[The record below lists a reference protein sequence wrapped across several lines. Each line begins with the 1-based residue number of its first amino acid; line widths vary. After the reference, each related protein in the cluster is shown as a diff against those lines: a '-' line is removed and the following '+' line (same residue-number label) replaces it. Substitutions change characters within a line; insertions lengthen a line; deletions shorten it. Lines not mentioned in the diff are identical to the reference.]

1 MTILCNTKEHRSR
14 IDVQYLNGV
23 CVEEEREEFIK
34 SDENPFID
42 LSSIR
47 NCRRACLCTRVFF
60 AFIRETVC
68 KKEGIDDGDRGW
80 ARELYT
86 IGNSAGPGSREM
98 YVLYVE
104 KD

>member
-23 CVEEEREEFIK
+23 CVEEEREEEFIK

-47 NCRRACLCTRVFF
+47 NCR
-60 AFIRETVC
+60 
-68 KKEGIDDGDRGW
+68 
-80 ARELYT
+80 
-86 IGNSAGPGSREM
+86 
-98 YVLYVE
+98 
-104 KD
+104 

>member
-1 MTILCNTKEHRSR
+1 M
-14 IDVQYLNGV
+14 QYLNGIR
-23 CVEEEREEFIK
+23 VEEEEEEEEFIK

-42 LSSIR
+42 LSSSIR

-68 KKEGIDDGDRGW
+68 KKEGIDDGNRGW
-80 ARELYT
+80 PGELYI
-86 IGNSAGPGSREM
+86 IGNSAGPGNREM